1 MSKKEDFYEILG
13 VEKNATEDDIK
24 KAYRKLAIKY
34 HPDKNPDNPEAEAQF
49 KKIAEA
55 YAVLSDSGKR
65 RSYDLGFPADFGE
78 AFSGGNFDPFSIF
91 NSFFQNQDIDS
102 FINNM
107 FSDQGPMMGNFD
119 DILGGPEI
127 KFTIHTF
134 TQMPGMEKLGDVN
147 FFDVLKKTQ
156 DGLKNRIK
164 EKYARQEPRNSEL
177 EKRMEKLERINHKL
191 SSKVELLKK
200 NKQSKKKFENIEKK
214 LSVSVE
220 DILEGKSKKI
230 KITRYIKKDKDS
242 QFEEEDV
249 KFKFNLE
256 KYLEKQIY
264 TFEGEGHINYSYE
277 QPGDLII
284 RIQIVNNI
292 IKYNSQKGTIVVPIS
307 FTKLQKKSKL
317 GNTFT
322 IFGRKIKLENL
333 LKEEVIGI
341 VKGEETLVLFI
352 TNKIEEVY
360 KGWEVIDSEDSLDVE
375 IKEFDLNYLFNFI

>member
-1 MSKKEDFYEILG
+1 
-13 VEKNATEDDIK
+13 
-24 KAYRKLAIKY
+24 
-34 HPDKNPDNPEAEAQF
+34 
-49 KKIAEA
+49 
-55 YAVLSDSGKR
+55 
-65 RSYDLGFPADFGE
+65 
-78 AFSGGNFDPFSIF
+78 
-91 NSFFQNQDIDS
+91 
-102 FINNM
+102 
-107 FSDQGPMMGNFD
+107 
-119 DILGGPEI
+119 
-127 KFTIHTF
+127 
-134 TQMPGMEKLGDVN
+134 MPGMEKLGDVN

-156 DGLKNRIK
+156 DGLRNRIK

-284 RIQIVNNI
+284 RIQVVNNI